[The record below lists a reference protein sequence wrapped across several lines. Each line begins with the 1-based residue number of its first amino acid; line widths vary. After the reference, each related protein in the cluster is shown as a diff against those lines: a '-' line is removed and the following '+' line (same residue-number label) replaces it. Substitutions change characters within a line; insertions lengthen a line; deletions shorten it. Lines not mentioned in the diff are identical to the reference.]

1 MSRVTLVRTLAVALL
16 IVLAPQVGFGQSQT
30 TASPQQGVRDAQA
43 VVVVQTALA
52 AMGGTA
58 IVSLVQ
64 NSVVQGTSVDL
75 SASESGAQSFVWT
88 YSGKEFRN
96 ENDAATG
103 SHILVSN
110 GGNPTDFHDGAWVSP
125 SPVVAR
131 TNLPYHIPA
140 LVLLNE
146 LNNANYTFTFLGS
159 TTVNGS
165 NATHIQ
171 TCDNSDIT
179 GHFFTPQD
187 WYFDSVTGLP
197 LRVEYL
203 YPISQDYRESLHG
216 SIDFSSF
223 NVVTGILVPFQL
235 TINEGP
241 FSSVAS
247 MNSVVFNS
255 TLDPSVFAP
264 STGSV
269 Q

>member
-1 MSRVTLVRTLAVALL
+1 MCRFAPVRTLVVAL
-16 IVLAPQVGFGQSQT
+16 VFVFVSPVGFAQSQT
-30 TASPQQGVRDAQA
+30 SATPQQGVRDAQA
-43 VVVVQTALA
+43 VAVVQTALA

-58 IVSLVQ
+58 ILGQVQ
-64 NSVVQGTSVDL
+64 NSVVQGTSVDQT
-75 SASESGAQSFVWT
+75 ATGSETLKFVWT
-88 YSGKEFRN
+88 YSGSEFRN
-96 ENDAATG
+96 ENDGATG

-110 GGNPTDFHDGAWVSP
+110 DGNPTDFHDGTWVSA
-125 SPVVAR
+125 SPNITR

-146 LNNANYTFTFLGS
+146 LNNSGYGFNFLGS

-187 WYFDSVTGLP
+187 WYFDPVSGLP

-203 YPISQDYRESLHG
+203 DPISQDYRESLHG
-216 SIDFSSF
+216 SIDFSGF
-223 NVVTGILVPFQL
+223 KVVTGILVPFQL
-235 TINEGP
+235 TIHEGP
-241 FSSVAS
+241 VSSVATI
-247 MNSVVFNS
+247 NSVVLNA
-255 TLDPSVFAP
+255 TIDPSGFAP